1 MEITLKGNTFTTP
14 HTNAEALSILAHAV
28 LEQKTRS
35 DFACSLIAQHNKRR
49 SLSANQWPWVHKIV
63 FDLENPRK
71 EAPTEEGINLSEIVA
86 LMDRA
91 FDEGKG
97 LKNPK
102 ITIQIEGIE
111 FKLSRAGDRSKA
123 PGTINVTDMGGWGD
137 NVWYGRILRDGKL
150 QPSRQMTEGVRE
162 RLVVLNGDPVGFA
175 AAHGR
180 LTGACCFCHSPLKTA
195 ESTEVG
201 YGPVCAKNWGLPW
214 GVKTLEFAG

>member
-28 LEQKTRS
+28 LEQKTKS
-35 DFACSLIAQHNKRR
+35 DFAASLIQQHNRRR
-49 SLSANQWPWVHKIV
+49 SLSANQWPWVHKMV
-63 FDLENPRK
+63 FDLENPRT
-71 EAPTEEGINLSEIVA
+71 APAAEEGINLSEIVA

-123 PGTINVTDMGGWGD
+123 PGTVNVTDMGGWGD
-137 NVWYGRILRDGKL
+137 NVWYGRILRDGGL
-150 QPSRQMTEGVRE
+150 QSSRNVTPGVKD

-175 AAHGR
+175 AAHGK